1 MENLVRVRENHMM
14 WTVSLFLLM
23 FAGFLYIKP
32 ALSFTQDGKI
42 KPFGVKKRGST
53 IFHVGVF
60 TVVFAAI
67 ARLAVSLASRYTV

>member
-1 MENLVRVRENHMM
+1 MENLVRIRENHML

-23 FAGFLYIKP
+23 FAAFLYAKP
-32 ALSFTQDGKI
+32 ILSFTQDGKI

-60 TVVFAAI
+60 TVVFAVI
-67 ARLAVSLASRYTV
+67 ARLAVSLASGYTV